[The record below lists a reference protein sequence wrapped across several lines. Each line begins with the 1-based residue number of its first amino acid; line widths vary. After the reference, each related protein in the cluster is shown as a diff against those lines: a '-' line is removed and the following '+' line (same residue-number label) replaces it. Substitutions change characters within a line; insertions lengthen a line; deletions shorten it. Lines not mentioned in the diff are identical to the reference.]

1 MSNQWDKKTFQSCFF
16 FIIFILGQQYLA
28 WAFSDLKEGD
38 DDEEDAKARN
48 KRIVVERTKALKV
61 LNIKP
66 SRFQCLYS
74 GGKIKMLQE
83 LLEKSLTLRIED
95 SQERTEEEMKADF
108 NINFEANMFCN
119 MPFYF
124 NY

>member
-1 MSNQWDKKTFQSCFF
+1 
-16 FIIFILGQQYLA
+16 
-28 WAFSDLKEGD
+28 
-38 DDEEDAKARN
+38 
-48 KRIVVERTKALKV
+48 
-61 LNIKP
+61 
-66 SRFQCLYS
+66 
-74 GGKIKMLQE
+74 MLQE

-108 NINFEANMFCN
+108 NISFEANMFCN